1 MAFSVIL
8 SQCSFH
14 TIQQRLDLNCEAN
27 CSIHTVGGGER
38 KQLEPLY
45 REKKEWTIALGR
57 EDFPLFLSETTNVKV
72 L

>member
-27 CSIHTVGGGER
+27 CSIHTVGGGGGGGR

-45 REKKEWTIALGR
+45 REKKSR
-57 EDFPLFLSETTNVKV
+57 PLLWGEKISLCSYLKQ
-72 L
+72 LM